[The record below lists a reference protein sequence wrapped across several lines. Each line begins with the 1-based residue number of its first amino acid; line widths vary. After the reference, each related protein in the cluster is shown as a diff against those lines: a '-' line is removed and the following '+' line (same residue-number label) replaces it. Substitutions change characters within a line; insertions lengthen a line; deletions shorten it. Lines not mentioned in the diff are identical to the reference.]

1 MNVCQYLEINNLNV
15 IVYNIHILKLGEKM
29 NFLKTKNKLKS
40 IMKRGNMENEHY
52 DEDENFFK
60 SNK

>member
-1 MNVCQYLEINNLNV
+1 
-15 IVYNIHILKLGEKM
+15 M